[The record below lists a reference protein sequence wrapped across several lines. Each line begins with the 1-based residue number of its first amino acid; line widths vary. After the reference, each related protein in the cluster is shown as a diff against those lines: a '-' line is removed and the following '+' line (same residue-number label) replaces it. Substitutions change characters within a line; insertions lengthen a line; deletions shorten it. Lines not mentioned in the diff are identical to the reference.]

1 MTKGRNVVV
10 DVWRDRSP
18 IRADFLARQIGPKA
32 VIIST
37 LSGISEEAVYPA
49 LNSPFLTET
58 QIHNL

>member
-18 IRADFLARQIGPKA
+18 TRADFLARQIGPEA

-37 LSGISEEAVYPA
+37 LSGISEEPVYP
-49 LNSPFLTET
+49 L
-58 QIHNL
+58 